1 MNTRELIKIEDDYF
15 INTFTRQPIVL
26 DHGEGV
32 KVTDI
37 DGNEYLDMFA
47 GIAVNALG
55 HNHPKLVKAIQE
67 QAEKLIHISSI
78 YYNEPAL
85 IYAKKLI
92 EMTSFDRI
100 FYANSGAEAN
110 EGAIKLAVKYTGKS
124 EVISTVE
131 SFHGRTVVTLAATGH
146 EHYHEPFKAILPK
159 GFINV
164 PYNDIEAIKEA
175 ITENTAAII
184 VEPIQGEGGVNVPD
198 IEYLKEI
205 EKICHENDI
214 VFIVDEVQ
222 TGFGRCGTLFAHELF
237 DVKPDIMT
245 TAKAIGCGVPVGA
258 FLMTEKVGKASLTA
272 GDHGTTY
279 GGNPLGGTAITEVL
293 RQFEVRDIPGHAKE
307 VGAYLYEKLEEIK
320 NEYEVVTDH
329 RGKGLMQGLE
339 LNTEVAPVINAA
351 LDAGLVLINA
361 GTKIIRFLPPLVIEK
376 EDVDTMITVLK
387 EAMKAYSNKLMIG
400 ITTLITSIANNNK
413 PVKRGGLF

>member
-1 MNTRELIKIEDDYF
+1 MNTQELIKIEDDYF

-55 HNHPKLVKAIQE
+55 HNHPKLVKAIRE

-205 EKICHENDI
+205 EKICHENGI

-245 TAKAIGCGVPVGA
+245 MAKGIGGGVPMGGILA
-258 FLMTEKVGKASLTA
+258 TEKVASA
-272 GDHGTTY
+272 FVPGDHGTTF
-279 GGNPLGGTAITEVL
+279 GGGPLVCAAANAVL
-293 RQFEVRDIPGHAKE
+293 DTIVDENILDNVNE
-307 VGAYLYEKLEEIK
+307 VGDYFISELKKLDKDVIA
-320 NEYEVVTDH
+320 EV
-329 RGKGLMQGLE
+329 RGKGLMVGLE
-339 LNTEVAPVINAA
+339 LTKPGAEYVDKLREAGFLINCTADKVLRFVPPLIITKEEVDEFVKA
-351 LDAGLVLINA
+351 LDEIL
-361 GTKIIRFLPPLVIEK
+361 
-376 EDVDTMITVLK
+376 
-387 EAMKAYSNKLMIG
+387 
-400 ITTLITSIANNNK
+400 
-413 PVKRGGLF
+413 

>member
-1 MNTRELIKIEDDYF
+1 MNTQELIKIEDDYF

-37 DGNEYLDMFA
+37 DGNEYIDMFA

-55 HNHPKLVKAIQE
+55 HNHPKLVKAIQD

-92 EMTSFDRI
+92 ELTSFDRI

-110 EGAIKLAVKYTGKS
+110 EGAIKLAVKYTGKN

-131 SFHGRTVVTLAATGH
+131 SFHGRTVMTLAATGH
-146 EHYHEPFKAILPK
+146 EHYHEPFKGILPK

-184 VEPIQGEGGVNVPD
+184 VEPIQGEGGVNIPD
-198 IEYLKEI
+198 MGYLKEI
-205 EKICHENDI
+205 EKICNENDI

-245 TAKAIGCGVPVGA
+245 MAKGIGGGVPMGGILA
-258 FLMTEKVGKASLTA
+258 TEKVASA
-272 GDHGTTY
+272 FVPGDHGTTF
-279 GGNPLGGTAITEVL
+279 GGGPLVCAAANAVL
-293 RQFEVRDIPGHAKE
+293 DEILAENILDNVNE
-307 VGAYLYEKLEEIK
+307 VGDYFVEELKKLDKDVIAD
-320 NEYEVVTDH
+320 V
-329 RGKGLMQGLE
+329 RGKGLMVGLE
-339 LNTEVAPVINAA
+339 LTKPGAEYVDKLREKGFLINCTADKVLRFVPPLIITKEDIDEFVKA
-351 LDAGLVLINA
+351 LD
-361 GTKIIRFLPPLVIEK
+361 E
-376 EDVDTMITVLK
+376 
-387 EAMKAYSNKLMIG
+387 
-400 ITTLITSIANNNK
+400 TL
-413 PVKRGGLF
+413 

>member
-1 MNTRELIKIEDDYF
+1 MNTQELIKVEDDYF
-15 INTFTRQPIVL
+15 INTFTRQPVVL

-184 VEPIQGEGGVNVPD
+184 VEPIQGEGGINVPD

-205 EKICHENDI
+205 EKICHEKDI

-245 TAKAIGCGVPVGA
+245 MAKGIGGGVPMGGILA
-258 FLMTEKVGKASLTA
+258 TEKVAGAFVP
-272 GDHGTTY
+272 GDHGTTF
-279 GGNPLGGTAITEVL
+279 GGGPLVCAAANAVL
-293 RQFEVRDIPGHAKE
+293 DTIIDENILDNVNE
-307 VGAYLYEKLEEIK
+307 VGDYFISELKKLDKDIIAD
-320 NEYEVVTDH
+320 V
-329 RGKGLMQGLE
+329 RGKGLMVGIE
-339 LNTEVAPVINAA
+339 LTKPGAEYVDKLREAGFLINCTAGNVLRFVPPLIITKEEIDEFVKA
-351 LDAGLVLINA
+351 LDEIL
-361 GTKIIRFLPPLVIEK
+361 
-376 EDVDTMITVLK
+376 
-387 EAMKAYSNKLMIG
+387 
-400 ITTLITSIANNNK
+400 
-413 PVKRGGLF
+413 

>member
-1 MNTRELIKIEDDYF
+1 MNTQELIKIEDDYF
-15 INTFTRQPIVL
+15 INTFTRQPVVL

-32 KVTDI
+32 RVTDI
-37 DGNEYLDMFA
+37 DGKEYLDMFA

-55 HNHPKLVKAIQE
+55 HNHPKLVKAIQD

-92 EMTSFDRI
+92 DKTSFDRI

-110 EGAIKLAVKYTGKS
+110 EGAIKLAIKYTGKS
-124 EVISTVE
+124 EVISTIE
-131 SFHGRTVVTLAATGH
+131 SFHGRTSMTLAATGH
-146 EHYHEPFKAILPK
+146 ADYQEPFKAILPN

-164 PYNDIEAIKEA
+164 EYNNIEALKEA
-175 ITENTAAII
+175 VNENTAAII

-205 EKICHENDI
+205 EKICNENDI

-245 TAKAIGCGVPVGA
+245 MAKGIGGGVPMGGILA
-258 FLMTEKVGKASLTA
+258 TEKVASA
-272 GDHGTTY
+272 FVPGDHGTTF
-279 GGNPLGGTAITEVL
+279 GGGPLVCAAANAVLDAIDEENILDNVN
-293 RQFEVRDIPGHAKE
+293 E
-307 VGAYLYEKLEEIK
+307 VGEYFMEELKKLDKEIIAD
-320 NEYEVVTDH
+320 V
-329 RGKGLMQGLE
+329 RGKGLMVGLE
-339 LNTEVAPVINAA
+339 LTKPGAEYVDKLREAGFLINCTAGNVLRFVPPLTITKADIDEFVKA
-351 LDAGLVLINA
+351 LDEIL
-361 GTKIIRFLPPLVIEK
+361 
-376 EDVDTMITVLK
+376 
-387 EAMKAYSNKLMIG
+387 
-400 ITTLITSIANNNK
+400 
-413 PVKRGGLF
+413 

>member
-1 MNTRELIKIEDDYF
+1 MNTQELIKIEDDYF
-15 INTFTRQPIVL
+15 INTFTRQPVVL

-37 DGNEYLDMFA
+37 DGKEYLDMFA

-184 VEPIQGEGGVNVPD
+184 VEPIQGEGGINVPD

-205 EKICHENDI
+205 EKICHEKDI

-245 TAKAIGCGVPVGA
+245 MAKGIGGGVPMGGILA
-258 FLMTEKVGKASLTA
+258 TEKVAGAFVP
-272 GDHGTTY
+272 GDHGTTF
-279 GGNPLGGTAITEVL
+279 GGGPLVCAAANAVL
-293 RQFEVRDIPGHAKE
+293 DTIIDENILDNVNE
-307 VGAYLYEKLEEIK
+307 VGNYFISELKKLDKDIIAD
-320 NEYEVVTDH
+320 V
-329 RGKGLMQGLE
+329 RGKGLMVGIE
-339 LNTEVAPVINAA
+339 LTKPGAEYVDKLREAGFLINCTAGNVLRFVPPLIITKEEIDEFVKA
-351 LDAGLVLINA
+351 LDEIL
-361 GTKIIRFLPPLVIEK
+361 
-376 EDVDTMITVLK
+376 
-387 EAMKAYSNKLMIG
+387 
-400 ITTLITSIANNNK
+400 
-413 PVKRGGLF
+413 

>member
-1 MNTRELIKIEDDYF
+1 MNTQELIKIEDDYF

-37 DGNEYLDMFA
+37 DGNEYIDMFA

-55 HNHPKLVKAIQE
+55 HNHPKLVKAIQD

-92 EMTSFDRI
+92 ELTSFDRI

-110 EGAIKLAVKYTGKS
+110 EGAIKLAVKYTGKN

-131 SFHGRTVVTLAATGH
+131 SFHGRTVMTLAATGH
-146 EHYHEPFKAILPK
+146 EHYHEPFKGILPK

-184 VEPIQGEGGVNVPD
+184 VEPIQGEGGVNIPD
-198 IEYLKEI
+198 MGYLKEI
-205 EKICHENDI
+205 EKICNENDI

-245 TAKAIGCGVPVGA
+245 MAKGIGGGVPMGGILA
-258 FLMTEKVGKASLTA
+258 TEKVASA
-272 GDHGTTY
+272 FVPGDHGTTF
-279 GGNPLGGTAITEVL
+279 GGGPLVCAAANAVL
-293 RQFEVRDIPGHAKE
+293 DEILAENILDNVNE
-307 VGAYLYEKLEEIK
+307 VGDYFVEELKKLDKDVIAD
-320 NEYEVVTDH
+320 V
-329 RGKGLMQGLE
+329 RGKGLMVGLE
-339 LNTEVAPVINAA
+339 LTEPGAEYVDKLREKGFLINCTADKVLRFVPPLIITKEDIDEFVKA
-351 LDAGLVLINA
+351 LD
-361 GTKIIRFLPPLVIEK
+361 E
-376 EDVDTMITVLK
+376 
-387 EAMKAYSNKLMIG
+387 
-400 ITTLITSIANNNK
+400 TL
-413 PVKRGGLF
+413 

>member
-1 MNTRELIKIEDDYF
+1 MKIMNTQELIKIEDDYF

-37 DGNEYLDMFA
+37 DGKEYLDMFA

-55 HNHPKLVKAIQE
+55 HNHPKLVKAIQD

-85 IYAKKLI
+85 VYAKKLI
-92 EMTSFDRI
+92 DKTNFDRI

-124 EVISTVE
+124 EIISTIE
-131 SFHGRTVVTLAATGH
+131 SFHGRTSMTLAATGH
-146 EHYHEPFKAILPK
+146 EDYQEPFKAILPK

-164 PYNDIEAIKEA
+164 EYNNIEALKEA
-175 ITENTAAII
+175 VNENTAAII

-198 IEYLKEI
+198 KEYLKEI
-205 EKICHENDI
+205 EKICNENDI
-214 VFIVDEVQ
+214 VLIVDEVQ

-245 TAKAIGCGVPVGA
+245 MAKGIGGGVPMGGILA
-258 FLMTEKVGKASLTA
+258 TEKVASA
-272 GDHGTTY
+272 FVPGDHGTTF
-279 GGNPLGGTAITEVL
+279 GGGPLVCAAANAVL
-293 RQFEVRDIPGHAKE
+293 DVFEEENILDNVNE
-307 VGAYLYEKLEEIK
+307 VGDYFIEELKKLDKEIIAD
-320 NEYEVVTDH
+320 V
-329 RGKGLMQGLE
+329 RGKGLMVGLE
-339 LNTEVAPVINAA
+339 LTKPGAEYV
-351 LDAGLVLINA
+351 DKFREAGFLINCTA
-361 GTKIIRFLPPLVIEK
+361 GNVLRFVPPLIITKADIDEFVK
-376 EDVDTMITVLK
+376 AVDEIL
-387 EAMKAYSNKLMIG
+387 
-400 ITTLITSIANNNK
+400 
-413 PVKRGGLF
+413 

>member
-1 MNTRELIKIEDDYF
+1 MNTKELIEIEDNYF
-15 INTFTRQPIVL
+15 INTFTRQPLVL

-37 DGNEYLDMFA
+37 DGNEYIDMFA

-55 HNHPKLVKAIQE
+55 HNHPKLVKAIQD

-85 IYAKKLI
+85 IYAKKLV
-92 EMTSFDRI
+92 ELTSFDRI

-131 SFHGRTVVTLAATGH
+131 SFHGRTVMTLAATGH
-146 EHYHEPFKAILPK
+146 EHYHEPFKSILPK

-164 PYNDIEAIKEA
+164 PYNDIGAIKEA

-198 IEYLKEI
+198 IGYLKEI
-205 EKICHENDI
+205 EKICHEKDI

-245 TAKAIGCGVPVGA
+245 MAKGIGGGVPMGGILA
-258 FLMTEKVGKASLTA
+258 TEKVASA
-272 GDHGTTY
+272 FVPGDHGTTF
-279 GGNPLGGTAITEVL
+279 GGGPLVCAAANAVL
-293 RQFEVRDIPGHAKE
+293 DTIEEDNLLDNVNE
-307 VGAYLYEKLEEIK
+307 VGNYFIEELKKLDKEIISD
-320 NEYEVVTDH
+320 V
-329 RGKGLMQGLE
+329 RGKGLMVGLE
-339 LNTEVAPVINAA
+339 LTKPGAEYVDKLREKGFLINCTADKVLRFVPPLIITKEDIDEFVKA
-351 LDAGLVLINA
+351 LDEIL
-361 GTKIIRFLPPLVIEK
+361 
-376 EDVDTMITVLK
+376 
-387 EAMKAYSNKLMIG
+387 
-400 ITTLITSIANNNK
+400 
-413 PVKRGGLF
+413 

>member
-1 MNTRELIKIEDDYF
+1 MNTQELIKIEDDYF

-198 IEYLKEI
+198 IEYLQEI

-222 TGFGRCGTLFAHELF
+222 TGFGRCGTLLAHELF

-245 TAKAIGCGVPVGA
+245 MAKGIGGGVPMGGILA
-258 FLMTEKVGKASLTA
+258 TEKVASA
-272 GDHGTTY
+272 FVPGDHGTTF
-279 GGNPLGGTAITEVL
+279 GGGPLVCAAANAVL
-293 RQFEVRDIPGHAKE
+293 DTIVDENILDNVNE
-307 VGAYLYEKLEEIK
+307 VGDYFISELKKLDKDVIA
-320 NEYEVVTDH
+320 EV
-329 RGKGLMQGLE
+329 RGKGLMVGLE
-339 LNTEVAPVINAA
+339 LTKPGAEYVDKLREAGFLINCTADKVLRFVPPLIITKEEVDEFVKA
-351 LDAGLVLINA
+351 LDEIL
-361 GTKIIRFLPPLVIEK
+361 
-376 EDVDTMITVLK
+376 
-387 EAMKAYSNKLMIG
+387 
-400 ITTLITSIANNNK
+400 
-413 PVKRGGLF
+413 

>member
-1 MNTRELIKIEDDYF
+1 MNTQELIKIEDDYF

-55 HNHPKLVKAIQE
+55 HNHPKLVKAIRE

-205 EKICHENDI
+205 EKICHENGI

-245 TAKAIGCGVPVGA
+245 MAKGIGGGVPMGGILA
-258 FLMTEKVGKASLTA
+258 TEKVASA
-272 GDHGTTY
+272 FVPGDHGTTF
-279 GGNPLGGTAITEVL
+279 GGGPLVCAAANAVL
-293 RQFEVRDIPGHAKE
+293 DTIVDENILDNVNE
-307 VGAYLYEKLEEIK
+307 VGDYFISELKKLDKDVIA
-320 NEYEVVTDH
+320 EV
-329 RGKGLMQGLE
+329 RGKGLMVGLE
-339 LNTEVAPVINAA
+339 LTKPGAEYVDKLREAGFLINCTADKVLRFVPPLIITKEEVDKFVKA
-351 LDAGLVLINA
+351 LDEIL
-361 GTKIIRFLPPLVIEK
+361 
-376 EDVDTMITVLK
+376 
-387 EAMKAYSNKLMIG
+387 
-400 ITTLITSIANNNK
+400 
-413 PVKRGGLF
+413 

>member
-1 MNTRELIKIEDDYF
+1 MNTQELIKIEDDYF

-55 HNHPKLVKAIQE
+55 HNHPKLVKAIQK

-131 SFHGRTVVTLAATGH
+131 SFHGRTIMTLAATGH

-205 EKICHENDI
+205 EKICDEKDI

-245 TAKAIGCGVPVGA
+245 MAKGIGGGVPMGGILA
-258 FLMTEKVGKASLTA
+258 TEKVASA
-272 GDHGTTY
+272 FVPGDHGTTF
-279 GGNPLGGTAITEVL
+279 GGGPLVCAAANAVL
-293 RQFEVRDIPGHAKE
+293 DTIIDENILDNVNE
-307 VGAYLYEKLEEIK
+307 VGEYFISELKKLDKDVIAD
-320 NEYEVVTDH
+320 V
-329 RGKGLMQGLE
+329 RGKGLMVGVE
-339 LNTEVAPVINAA
+339 LTKPGAEYVDKLREAGFLINCTADKVLRFVPPLIITKEEIDEFVKA
-351 LDAGLVLINA
+351 LDEIL
-361 GTKIIRFLPPLVIEK
+361 
-376 EDVDTMITVLK
+376 
-387 EAMKAYSNKLMIG
+387 
-400 ITTLITSIANNNK
+400 
-413 PVKRGGLF
+413 

>member
-1 MNTRELIKIEDDYF
+1 MNTQELIKIEDDYF

-37 DGNEYLDMFA
+37 DGNEYIDMFA
-47 GIAVNALG
+47 GLAVNALG
-55 HNHPKLVKAIQE
+55 HNHPKLVKAIQD

-85 IYAKKLI
+85 IYAKRLVDL
-92 EMTSFDRI
+92 TSFDRI

-124 EVISTVE
+124 EVISTVD
-131 SFHGRTVVTLAATGH
+131 SFHGRTIMTLAATGH
-146 EHYHEPFKAILPK
+146 EEYHEPFKQVMPK

-175 ITENTAAII
+175 ITENTAAVI

-198 IEYLKEI
+198 IDYLKQVE
-205 EKICHENDI
+205 ELCHENNI

-237 DVKPDIMT
+237 GVKPDIMT
-245 TAKAIGCGVPVGA
+245 MAKGIGGGVPMGGILA
-258 FLMTEKVGKASLTA
+258 TEKVAGAFVP
-272 GDHGTTY
+272 GDHGTTF
-279 GGNPLGGTAITEVL
+279 GGGPLVCAAANAVL
-293 RQFEVRDIPGHAKE
+293 DAFEEENILDNVNE
-307 VGAYLYEKLEEIK
+307 VG
-320 NEYEVVTDH
+320 EYFIEQLKALDKDIIADV
-329 RGKGLMQGLE
+329 RGKGLMVGLE
-339 LNTEVAPVINAA
+339 LTKPGAEYVDKLREAGFLINCTADKVLRFVPPLIITKEEIDEFVKA
-351 LDAGLVLINA
+351 LDEIL
-361 GTKIIRFLPPLVIEK
+361 
-376 EDVDTMITVLK
+376 
-387 EAMKAYSNKLMIG
+387 
-400 ITTLITSIANNNK
+400 
-413 PVKRGGLF
+413 

>member
-1 MNTRELIKIEDDYF
+1 MNTQDLIKIEDDYF

-47 GIAVNALG
+47 GIAVNCLG
-55 HNHPKLVKAIQE
+55 HNHPALVKAIQD

-85 IYAKKLI
+85 IYAKRLVDK
-92 EMTSFDRI
+92 TGFDRI

-110 EGAIKLAVKYTGKS
+110 EGAIKLAIKYTGKS
-124 EVISTVE
+124 EVISTIE
-131 SFHGRTVVTLAATGH
+131 SFHGRTSMTLAATGH
-146 EHYHEPFKAILPK
+146 ADYQEPFKAILPN

-164 PYNDIEAIKEA
+164 EYNNIEALKEA
-175 ITENTAAII
+175 VNENTAAII

-198 IEYLKEI
+198 KEYLKEI
-205 EKICHENDI
+205 EKICKENDI

-245 TAKAIGCGVPVGA
+245 MAKGIGGGVPMGGILA
-258 FLMTEKVGKASLTA
+258 TEKVASA
-272 GDHGTTY
+272 FVPGDHGTTF
-279 GGNPLGGTAITEVL
+279 GGGPLVCAAANAVL
-293 RQFEVRDIPGHAKE
+293 DVFESDNILDNVNE
-307 VGAYLYEKLEEIK
+307 VGDYFISKLKKLDKDVIAD
-320 NEYEVVTDH
+320 V
-329 RGKGLMQGLE
+329 RGKGLMVGLE
-339 LNTEVAPVINAA
+339 LTKPGAEYV
-351 LDAGLVLINA
+351 DKFREAGFLINCTA
-361 GTKIIRFLPPLVIEK
+361 GNVLRFVPPLVI
-376 EDVDTMITVLK
+376 T
-387 EAMKAYSNKLMIG
+387 KAEIDEF
-400 ITTLITSIANNNK
+400 
-413 PVKRGGLF
+413 VKALDEIL

>member
-1 MNTRELIKIEDDYF
+1 MNTQELIKIEDDYF
-15 INTFTRQPIVL
+15 INTFTRQPVVL

-85 IYAKKLI
+85 LYAKKLI
-92 EMTSFDRI
+92 DRTHFDRI
-100 FYANSGAEAN
+100 FYSNSGAEAN
-110 EGAIKLAVKYTGKS
+110 EGAIKLAIKYTGKS
-124 EVISTVE
+124 EVISTIE
-131 SFHGRTVVTLAATGH
+131 SFHGRTSMTLAATGH
-146 EHYHEPFKAILPK
+146 ADYQEPFKAILPN

-164 PYNDIEAIKEA
+164 EYNNIEALKEA
-175 ITENTAAII
+175 VNENTAAII

-198 IEYLKEI
+198 VEYLKEI
-205 EKICHENDI
+205 EKICHEKDI

-245 TAKAIGCGVPVGA
+245 MAKGIGGGVPMGGILA
-258 FLMTEKVGKASLTA
+258 TEKVAGAFVS
-272 GDHGTTY
+272 GDHGTTF
-279 GGNPLGGTAITEVL
+279 GGGPLVCAAANAILDTFDEENILDNVN
-293 RQFEVRDIPGHAKE
+293 E
-307 VGAYLYEKLEEIK
+307 VGDYFIEELKKLDKEIIAD
-320 NEYEVVTDH
+320 V
-329 RGKGLMQGLE
+329 RGKGLMVGVE
-339 LNTEVAPVINAA
+339 LTKPGAEYV
-351 LDAGLVLINA
+351 DKFREAGFLINCTA
-361 GTKIIRFLPPLVIEK
+361 GNVLRFVPPLIVTKADIDEFVK
-376 EDVDTMITVLK
+376 
-387 EAMKAYSNKLMIG
+387 AMDEIL
-400 ITTLITSIANNNK
+400 
-413 PVKRGGLF
+413 

>member
-164 PYNDIEAIKEA
+164 PYNDIEAIKDA

-198 IEYLKEI
+198 MEYLKEI
-205 EKICHENDI
+205 EKICYEKDI

-245 TAKAIGCGVPVGA
+245 MAKGIGGGVPMGGILA
-258 FLMTEKVGKASLTA
+258 TEKVASA
-272 GDHGTTY
+272 FVPGDHGTTF
-279 GGNPLGGTAITEVL
+279 GGGPLVCAAANAVL
-293 RQFEVRDIPGHAKE
+293 DTIVDENILDNVNE
-307 VGAYLYEKLEEIK
+307 VGDYFISELKKLDKDVIA
-320 NEYEVVTDH
+320 EV
-329 RGKGLMQGLE
+329 RGKGLMVGLE
-339 LNTEVAPVINAA
+339 LTKPGAEYVDKLREAGFLINCTADKVLRFVPPLIITKEEVDEFVKA
-351 LDAGLVLINA
+351 LDEIL
-361 GTKIIRFLPPLVIEK
+361 
-376 EDVDTMITVLK
+376 
-387 EAMKAYSNKLMIG
+387 
-400 ITTLITSIANNNK
+400 
-413 PVKRGGLF
+413 

>member
-1 MNTRELIKIEDDYF
+1 MNTEELIKIEDDYF

-198 IEYLKEI
+198 IEYLQEI

-245 TAKAIGCGVPVGA
+245 MAKGIGGGVPMGGILA
-258 FLMTEKVGKASLTA
+258 TEKVASA
-272 GDHGTTY
+272 FVPGDHGTTF
-279 GGNPLGGTAITEVL
+279 GGGPLVCAAANAVL
-293 RQFEVRDIPGHAKE
+293 DTIVDENILDNVNE
-307 VGAYLYEKLEEIK
+307 VGDYFISELKKLDKDVIA
-320 NEYEVVTDH
+320 EV
-329 RGKGLMQGLE
+329 RGKGLMVGLE
-339 LNTEVAPVINAA
+339 LTKPGAEYVDKLREAGFLINCTADKVLRFVPPLIITKEEVDEFVKA
-351 LDAGLVLINA
+351 LDEIL
-361 GTKIIRFLPPLVIEK
+361 
-376 EDVDTMITVLK
+376 
-387 EAMKAYSNKLMIG
+387 
-400 ITTLITSIANNNK
+400 
-413 PVKRGGLF
+413 

>member
-1 MNTRELIKIEDDYF
+1 MNTQDLIKIEDDYF
-15 INTFTRQPIVL
+15 INTFTRQPVIL

-32 KVTDI
+32 RVTDI

-55 HNHPKLVKAIQE
+55 HNHPKLVKAIQD

-92 EMTSFDRI
+92 DKTNFDRI
-100 FYANSGAEAN
+100 FYSNSGAEAN
-110 EGAIKLAVKYTGKS
+110 EGAIKLAIKYTGKS
-124 EVISTVE
+124 EVISTIE
-131 SFHGRTVVTLAATGH
+131 SFHGRTSMTLAATGH
-146 EHYHEPFKAILPK
+146 ADYQEPFKAILPN

-164 PYNDIEAIKEA
+164 EYNNIDALKEA

-205 EKICHENDI
+205 EKICHEKGI

-245 TAKAIGCGVPVGA
+245 MAKGIGGGVPMGGILA
-258 FLMTEKVGKASLTA
+258 TEKVAGAFVP
-272 GDHGTTY
+272 GDHGTTF
-279 GGNPLGGTAITEVL
+279 GGGPLVCAAANAVL
-293 RQFEVRDIPGHAKE
+293 DTFDEENILDNVNE
-307 VGAYLYEKLEEIK
+307 VGDYFIEELKKLDKEIIAD
-320 NEYEVVTDH
+320 V
-329 RGKGLMQGLE
+329 RGKGLMVGVE
-339 LNTEVAPVINAA
+339 LTEPGAEYV
-351 LDAGLVLINA
+351 DKFREAGFLINCTA
-361 GTKIIRFLPPLVIEK
+361 GNVLRFVPPLI
-376 EDVDTMITVLK
+376 IT
-387 EAMKAYSNKLMIG
+387 KADIDEFIKAFDEI
-400 ITTLITSIANNNK
+400 
-413 PVKRGGLF
+413 F

>member
-1 MNTRELIKIEDDYF
+1 MNTQELIKIEDDYF

-55 HNHPKLVKAIQE
+55 HNHPKLVKAIQK

-131 SFHGRTVVTLAATGH
+131 SFHGRTIMTLAATGH

-184 VEPIQGEGGVNVPD
+184 VEPIQGEGGINIPD
-198 IEYLKEI
+198 MEYLKEI
-205 EKICHENDI
+205 EKICNEKDI

-245 TAKAIGCGVPVGA
+245 MAKGIGGGVPMGGILA
-258 FLMTEKVGKASLTA
+258 TEKVASA
-272 GDHGTTY
+272 FVPGDHGTTF
-279 GGNPLGGTAITEVL
+279 GGGPLVCAAANAVL
-293 RQFEVRDIPGHAKE
+293 DTIVDENILDNVNE
-307 VGAYLYEKLEEIK
+307 VGDYFISELKKLDKDFIAD
-320 NEYEVVTDH
+320 V
-329 RGKGLMQGLE
+329 RGKGLMIGVE
-339 LNTEVAPVINAA
+339 LTKPGAEYVDKLREAGFLINCTADKVLRFVPPLIITKEEVDKFVKA
-351 LDAGLVLINA
+351 LDEIL
-361 GTKIIRFLPPLVIEK
+361 
-376 EDVDTMITVLK
+376 
-387 EAMKAYSNKLMIG
+387 
-400 ITTLITSIANNNK
+400 
-413 PVKRGGLF
+413 

>member
-37 DGNEYLDMFA
+37 DGKEYLDMFA

-245 TAKAIGCGVPVGA
+245 MAKGIGGGVPMGGILA
-258 FLMTEKVGKASLTA
+258 TEKVAGAFVP
-272 GDHGTTY
+272 GDHGTTF
-279 GGNPLGGTAITEVL
+279 GGGPLVCAAANAVL
-293 RQFEVRDIPGHAKE
+293 DTIVDENILDNVNE
-307 VGAYLYEKLEEIK
+307 VGDYFISELKKLDKDVIA
-320 NEYEVVTDH
+320 EV
-329 RGKGLMQGLE
+329 RGKGLMVGLE
-339 LNTEVAPVINAA
+339 LTKPGAEYVDKLREAGFLINCTADKVLRFVPPLIITKEEVDEFVKA
-351 LDAGLVLINA
+351 LDEIL
-361 GTKIIRFLPPLVIEK
+361 
-376 EDVDTMITVLK
+376 
-387 EAMKAYSNKLMIG
+387 
-400 ITTLITSIANNNK
+400 
-413 PVKRGGLF
+413 

>member
-1 MNTRELIKIEDDYF
+1 MNTQELIKIEDDYF
-15 INTFTRQPIVL
+15 INTFTRQPVVL

-55 HNHPKLVKAIQE
+55 HDHPKLVKAIQE

-164 PYNDIEAIKEA
+164 PYNDIEAMKEA

-184 VEPIQGEGGVNVPD
+184 VEPIQGEGGINIPD
-198 IEYLKEI
+198 MEYLKEI
-205 EKICHENDI
+205 EKICKEKDI

-245 TAKAIGCGVPVGA
+245 MAKGIGGGVPMGGILA
-258 FLMTEKVGKASLTA
+258 TEKVASA
-272 GDHGTTY
+272 FVPGDHGTTF
-279 GGNPLGGTAITEVL
+279 GGGPLVCAAANAVL
-293 RQFEVRDIPGHAKE
+293 DTIVDENILDNVNE
-307 VGAYLYEKLEEIK
+307 VGDYFISELKKLDKDVIA
-320 NEYEVVTDH
+320 EV
-329 RGKGLMQGLE
+329 RGKGLMVGLE
-339 LNTEVAPVINAA
+339 LTKPGAEYVDKLREAGFLINCTADKVLRFVPPLIITKEEVDKFVKA
-351 LDAGLVLINA
+351 LDEIL
-361 GTKIIRFLPPLVIEK
+361 
-376 EDVDTMITVLK
+376 
-387 EAMKAYSNKLMIG
+387 
-400 ITTLITSIANNNK
+400 
-413 PVKRGGLF
+413 